1 MPSLT
6 RRREPWLRS
15 WSKNL
20 LPCTV
25 SQGRFTRTRGGNLNL
40 PSSKKSA
47 ACWTWKRQGRLLSD
61 HNLMEW
67 LSGSTAPSSQ
77 CCPCSY
83 ARTSGTGTATC
94 LSYSWRIARPSMR
107 QLAALRAKWCLAEN
121 CACRLTS
128 HTGVLGPT
136 SVATTSNWRVTDKSC
151 PMTTYFAP
159 ECSIL
164 VKPFGSITPD
174 AGLVSPHASNV
185 HGKACMSS
193 SNEAVTSCTVFRSLQ
208 LPSRGLC
215 TMTVFAPT
223 KAGMSPPGTGT
234 RRPQV
239 LTPRRP
245 VQRMGQ
251 IGRLTLLLT
260 SSLFLCFVRL
270 LARFILIKSN
280 CMCLEGHWDESF
292 QRGE

>member
-1 MPSLT
+1 MAY
-6 RRREPWLRS
+6 RS
-15 WSKNL
+15 
-20 LPCTV
+20 CT
-25 SQGRFTRTRGGNLNL
+25 
-40 PSSKKSA
+40 
-47 ACWTWKRQGRLLSD
+47 
-61 HNLMEW
+61 
-67 LSGSTAPSSQ
+67 ST
-77 CCPCSY
+77 
-83 ARTSGTGTATC
+83 
-94 LSYSWRIARPSMR
+94 L
-107 QLAALRAKWCLAEN
+107 
-121 CACRLTS
+121 
-128 HTGVLGPT
+128 
-136 SVATTSNWRVTDKSC
+136 ATTSNWRVTDKSC
-151 PMTTYFAP
+151 PMTTGFAP

-174 AGLVSPHASNV
+174 AGLVSPLASNV
-185 HGKACMSS
+185 HGKARMSS
-193 SNEAVTSCTVFRSLQ
+193 SNESATSCTVFRSLQ

-239 LTPRRP
+239 LSPRRP

-251 IGRLTLLLT
+251 ISPQLQRPMRLSSPQHRTASDHSVPPAHQLGRLTLLLT